1 MHSDKVRE
9 LVLVK
14 LAEGLPAVTPAF
26 GSALAEAGAICFE
39 EQNHSNGV
47 ELKVNGTFAAT
58 YKVYWQKVT
67 AQMLRCWNDY
77 EVTTEHA
84 AYGVAFLLILDL
96 TEYTVI
102 ERRRKGDGFD
112 YWLGKGK
119 NEDELPFQ
127 KKARLEVSGIRRG
140 NHSRVW
146 ARVRQKLEQVKPS
159 DSLGL
164 PAYIVVVEF
173 STPLSKVVKKD
184 EKR

>member
-1 MHSDKVRE
+1 MEVPNRR
-9 LVLVK
+9 LVLTN
-14 LAEGLPAVTPAF
+14 LAEGLPGVTPAF
-26 GSALAEAGAICFE
+26 GAVLAEAGAICFE
-39 EQNHSNGV
+39 SQNHPNGV
-47 ELKVNGTFAAT
+47 KLRVNGTFTAI
-58 YKVYWQKVT
+58 YKVYWQEVT
-67 AQMLRCWNDY
+67 DQMLRCWNDY

-84 AYGVAFLLILDL
+84 AYGVAFLLICDL

-112 YWLGKGK
+112 YWLGKEEG
-119 NEDELPFQ
+119 EDELPFQ

-140 NHSRVW
+140 NRSRVR

-159 DSLGL
+159 DSIGL